1 MFLWA
6 RTPEGLDSSE
16 IAQRALQQNLIL
28 APGNVFSI
36 SRTADR
42 YLRFN
47 VAQCGDKRVFDVL
60 ARAMEA

>member
-1 MFLWA
+1 M
-6 RTPEGLDSSE
+6 
-16 IAQRALQQNLIL
+16 IL
-28 APGNVFSI
+28 APGNVFSV

-60 ARAMEA
+60 GEVMAG